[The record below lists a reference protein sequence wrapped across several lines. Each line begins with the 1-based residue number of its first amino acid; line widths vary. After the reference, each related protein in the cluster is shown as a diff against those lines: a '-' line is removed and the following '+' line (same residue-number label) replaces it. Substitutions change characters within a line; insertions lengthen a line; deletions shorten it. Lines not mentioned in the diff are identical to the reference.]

1 MGLNINYEPG
11 QTPLDE
17 DEKDG
22 LLIPHISTVEELN
35 EFEQQNIEKAFLW
48 LMKQR
53 SLNAEKILSISFVRE
68 VHQRMFSDVWKWAG
82 DFRKTNKNIGVD
94 KFKITETLLNLLKDC
109 AFWIEKGVY
118 TDDEIAIL
126 FKHQLVS
133 IHPFANGNGR
143 HSRFMADVLI
153 EYGLHRKPFTWGSA
167 NLFSESETRS
177 RYISALQAA
186 DGGEMQPLIE
196 FARS

>member
-1 MGLNINYEPG
+1 MGLNITYEPG

-22 LLIPHISTVEELN
+22 LLIPHISTIEELN
-35 EFEQQNIEKAFLW
+35 EFEQQNIEKGFLW
-48 LMKQR
+48 LMKHR
-53 SLNAEKILSISFVRE
+53 SLNAEKILSISFVKE

-94 KFKITETLLNLLKDC
+94 KFRITETLLNLLKDC
-109 AFWIEKGVY
+109 TFWIENSVY
-118 TDDEIAIL
+118 DNDEIAIQ
-126 FKHQLVS
+126 FKHNLVS
-133 IHPFANGNGR
+133 IHPFSNGNGR

-153 EYGLHRKPFTWGSA
+153 EHGLHGKPFTWGRA
-167 NLFSESETRS
+167 NLFTESETRS
-177 RYISALQAA
+177 RYIHALQEA
-186 DGGEMQPLIE
+186 DRGEMQQLIE